1 MSESEQIKSPQ
12 SSYNSPDAIGYYVY
26 CVAESIPAEEMAG
39 DARPG
44 AIEDGADLELIKTDK
59 LTAIVSKVPLSI
71 YGESALSEKL
81 LDAAWT
87 AIRAMRHEH
96 VVEHF
101 ARLTS
106 VVPLRF
112 GTIYL
117 NRSGVEQMLS
127 DKQEQLIPT
136 IQRLKDRVEWG
147 VNMFCDRATLLDNI
161 TNVSPRLRE
170 MAEAAKSAP
179 PGQSYL
185 LQKKIEASR
194 TDETKAAVARAA
206 DEIES
211 TLKGESDGS
220 VKLRILKVET
230 TEHGELKAKFA
241 FLVPRSR
248 FENFR
253 EAAEQLAQRMES
265 SGIRL
270 ELTGPWPAY
279 NFANADE

>member
-26 CVAESIPAEEMAG
+26 CVAESIPAEEIAG
-39 DARPG
+39 DARPA
-44 AIEDGADLELIKTDK
+44 AIEDGADLELIKADK
-59 LTAIVSKVPLSI
+59 LTAIISKVPLST

-101 ARLTS
+101 ARQTS

-117 NRSGVEQMLS
+117 NRSGVERMLS
-127 DKQEQLIPT
+127 DKQEQLT
-136 IQRLKDRVEWG
+136 TAIQRLKDREEWG

-170 MAEAAKSAP
+170 MAEAARSVP

-185 LQKKIEASR
+185 LQKKIEALR
-194 TDETKAAVARAA
+194 IDETKAELTRAA
-206 DEIES
+206 DEI
-211 TLKGESDGS
+211 DGS

-241 FLVPRSR
+241 FLVPRLR

-253 EAAEQLAQRMES
+253 NAAEHLAQRMES

>member
-1 MSESEQIKSPQ
+1 MSESEQIKSPP
-12 SSYNSPDAIGYYVY
+12 SSYNSSDAIGYYVY
-26 CVAESIPAEEMAG
+26 CVAASIPAEEITG
-39 DARPG
+39 EARPA
-44 AIEDGADLELIKTDK
+44 AIEDGADLELIKADK
-59 LTAIVSKVPLSI
+59 LTAIISKVPLST
-71 YGESALSEKL
+71 YGESALSDNL
-81 LDAAWT
+81 ADATWT

-101 ARLTS
+101 ARQTS

-161 TNVSPRLRE
+161 TKVSPRLRE

>member
-12 SSYNSPDAIGYYVY
+12 SSYNSSDSIGYYVY
-26 CVAESIPAEEMAG
+26 CVAESIPAEEIVG
-39 DARPG
+39 DAHPA

-59 LTAIVSKVPLSI
+59 LTAIVSRVPLST

-81 LDAAWT
+81 SDATWT

-96 VVEHF
+96 VVEYF
-101 ARLTS
+101 ARKTS

-117 NRSGVEQMLS
+117 NRSGVERMLS
-127 DKQEQLIPT
+127 DKQGQLTST
-136 IQRLKDRVEWG
+136 IQRLNDREEWG
-147 VNMFCDRATLLDNI
+147 VNMFCDRTTLLDNI
-161 TNVSPRLRE
+161 TNVSPRLRG

-185 LQKKIEASR
+185 LQKKIEALR
-194 TDETKAAVARAA
+194 TDETKAEVARAA

-230 TEHGELKAKFA
+230 TEHGELNAKFA

-253 EAAEQLAQRMES
+253 NAAEHLAQHMES

-279 NFANADE
+279 NFANTDE

>member
-1 MSESEQIKSPQ
+1 MSPKQSKIMSESEQIKSPQ
-12 SSYNSPDAIGYYVY
+12 SSYDSTDAIGYYVY

-101 ARLTS
+101 ARQTS

-147 VNMFCDRATLLDNI
+147 VNMFCDRATLLVWILDERRRQSRLVAL
-161 TNVSPRLRE
+161 VSAGAGVGVEAVISLDDVP
-170 MAEAAKSAP
+170 AEIPACCHPAK
-179 PGQSYL
+179 G
-185 LQKKIEASR
+185 
-194 TDETKAAVARAA
+194 
-206 DEIES
+206 
-211 TLKGESDGS
+211 
-220 VKLRILKVET
+220 
-230 TEHGELKAKFA
+230 
-241 FLVPRSR
+241 RSR
-248 FENFR
+248 SDYR
-253 EAAEQLAQRMES
+253 RC
-265 SGIRL
+265 
-270 ELTGPWPAY
+270 
-279 NFANADE
+279 

>member
-1 MSESEQIKSPQ
+1 MSESEQIKSSQ
-12 SSYNSPDAIGYYVY
+12 SSHISSDAIGYYVY
-26 CVAESIPAEEMAG
+26 CVAESIPAAEIAG

-44 AIEDGADLELIKTDK
+44 AIEEGADLELIKTDM
-59 LTAIVSKVPLSI
+59 LTAIVSRVPLST

-81 LDAAWT
+81 SQATWT
-87 AIRAMRHEH
+87 AIRAMRHEN

-101 ARLTS
+101 ARQIS

-112 GTIYL
+112 GTIYV
-117 NRSGVEQMLS
+117 NRSGVERMLS
-127 DKQEQLIPT
+127 DKQDQLTAT
-136 IQRLKDRVEWG
+136 IQRLKDREEWG

-179 PGQSYL
+179 PGQAYL
-185 LQKKIEASR
+185 LQKKIEALR
-194 TDETKAAVARAA
+194 TDETKVEVARAA

-241 FLVPRSR
+241 FLVQRSR

-253 EAAEQLAQRMES
+253 NSAELLAQRMES
-265 SGIRL
+265 SGIRI

-279 NFANADE
+279 NFASADE